1 MQSLRSSMEQKP
13 IASPIRVLQ
22 VGDFPPPTGGVATHV
37 EELFHAVRASGGE
50 CEVLDIGKGQLP
62 ADGVHAAGSMPSFA
76 AQLATKVAGGFRIH
90 LHTNGANPKSWLLA
104 QVCAAAGRL
113 SGGAIVTLH
122 SGLGPGWLAE
132 RPARRVLA
140 KTILSQFSAVIAVSR
155 QIRDALG
162 ACGVRDALVLPAFSP
177 ASVKPGA
184 PPAGLRELR
193 ATSSPL
199 FCAMV
204 APRAEYGQEL
214 LMTAFAEVRR
224 KLPRAALALYGPGS
238 EAVHADGVHGFGELP
253 RPQALAL
260 MAACDVFARPTLA
273 DGDSVSVR
281 EALALGRA
289 VVASD
294 VGTRPPEVLL
304 VRPADP
310 GAMARGL
317 LAAGS
322 NAARFRAPPVAGEA
336 GSCSGDSISRILSL
350 YGLTEDR
357 CAASAVS

>member
-1 MQSLRSSMEQKP
+1 
-13 IASPIRVLQ
+13 
-22 VGDFPPPTGGVATHV
+22 
-37 EELFHAVRASGGE
+37 
-50 CEVLDIGKGQLP
+50 
-62 ADGVHAAGSMPSFA
+62 
-76 AQLATKVAGGFRIH
+76 
-90 LHTNGANPKSWLLA
+90 
-104 QVCAAAGRL
+104 
-113 SGGAIVTLH
+113 
-122 SGLGPGWLAE
+122 
-132 RPARRVLA
+132 VLA

-177 ASVKPGA
+177 ASVKPGL

-193 ATSSPL
+193 AASSPL
-199 FCAMV
+199 FCAMI
-204 APRAEYGQEL
+204 APRAEYGQEIL
-214 LMTAFAEVRR
+214 ITAFADVRR

-238 EAVHADGVHGFGELP
+238 EAVRAEGVHGFGELP

-310 GAMARGL
+310 GALARGL
-317 LAAGS
+317 IAAAS
-322 NAARFRAPPVAGEA
+322 QGEPRRPA
-336 GSCSGDSISRILSL
+336 SLRDSISQILSL